1 MSNLGPNMRGSALVA
16 TPEEIKAQLQEF
28 SREPFTEVLAEL
40 LSCKPSL
47 GALQAFAN
55 DSPDKW
61 ASAMKTVAS
70 LAGYHDKLEINQTL
84 SMEVAGLSDSELLAR
99 AEAAMKVVV
108 VEGEFEQKKEP
119 TADAEDPLV
128 SMLGPEEPDGYDDP
142 NEEDDPE

>member
-1 MSNLGPNMRGSALVA
+1 
-16 TPEEIKAQLQEF
+16 
-28 SREPFTEVLAEL
+28 
-40 LSCKPSL
+40 
-47 GALQAFAN
+47 
-55 DSPDKW
+55 
-61 ASAMKTVAS
+61 MKTVAS